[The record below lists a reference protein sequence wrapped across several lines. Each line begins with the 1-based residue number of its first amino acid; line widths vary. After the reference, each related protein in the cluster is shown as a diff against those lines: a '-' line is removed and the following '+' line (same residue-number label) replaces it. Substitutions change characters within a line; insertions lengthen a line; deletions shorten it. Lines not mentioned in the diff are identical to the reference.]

1 MDSRPSRNLRP
12 ITKEDKMPNPV
23 PTCQETA
30 EVWLMPVFIAKAGHE
45 ADLQEALHSLQT
57 LSRNDPGCLEYTV
70 FSDGQRPGTFV
81 LFEGWAKNEDLQAH
95 NEQDHV
101 KEFVTEV
108 DPLLAVPF
116 SVTPLT
122 PLT

>member
-1 MDSRPSRNLRP
+1 
-12 ITKEDKMPNPV
+12 MPNPL
-23 PTCQETA
+23 PTRQETA

-45 ADLQEALHSLQT
+45 TDLQEALHSLQT
-57 LSRNDPGCLEYTV
+57 LSRKDPGCLEYTV

-81 LFEGWAKNEDLQAH
+81 LFEGWARNEDLEAH
-95 NEQDHV
+95 NEEDHV
-101 KEFVTEV
+101 KEFVKGV

>member
-1 MDSRPSRNLRP
+1 MLNPLP
-12 ITKEDKMPNPV
+12 IR
-23 PTCQETA
+23 QETA

-45 ADLQEALHSLQT
+45 ADLQKALHSLQM

-81 LFEGWAKNEDLQAH
+81 LFEGWARNEDLETH
-95 NEQDHV
+95 NEEDHV
-101 KEFVTEV
+101 KEFVKGV

>member
-1 MDSRPSRNLRP
+1 MLNPLP
-12 ITKEDKMPNPV
+12 IR
-23 PTCQETA
+23 QETA

-45 ADLQEALHSLQT
+45 ADLQEALHTLQK
-57 LSRNDPGCLEYTV
+57 LSRKDPGCLEYTV

-81 LFEGWAKNEDLQAH
+81 LFEGWARREDLEAH
-95 NEQDHV
+95 NEEDHV
-101 KEFVTEV
+101 KEFVKGV
-108 DPLLAVPF
+108 GPLLAVPF